1 MPIFIEKTKRFSVYS
16 YKTVKKYEEEEE
28 SGLVSSS
35 GVNAKTKHLSL
46 PPKPWDYAASYKVAK
61 TGDVECMRFMKEGGL
76 QWDRSTCMQAAQNGH
91 LELLKY
97 LQSASCPWDY
107 RTTRAAAERGD
118 LTMLAWLRQEHTT
131 GTTGRCPWNSDT
143 ALGCCSKGQMDALI
157 WMRHHS
163 DAGDPV
169 PYDTGCCAAA
179 ALIGRLDLLQYLRE
193 DGCSWDKNTCYSA
206 VEGSQQP
213 LLQKKH
219 LEILQW
225 ALENGCPWSKRECL
239 DACAEGSIRDF
250 VISSPN

>member
-1 MPIFIEKTKRFSVYS
+1 
-16 YKTVKKYEEEEE
+16 
-28 SGLVSSS
+28 
-35 GVNAKTKHLSL
+35 
-46 PPKPWDYAASYKVAK
+46 
-61 TGDVECMRFMKEGGL
+61 
-76 QWDRSTCMQAAQNGH
+76 MQAAQNGH

-179 ALIGRLDLLQYLRE
+179 ALIGRLDLLQYLGKMDVPGIRILVIVRWK
-193 DGCSWDKNTCYSA
+193 GHNSHCYKRNILKSCN
-206 VEGSQQP
+206 GP
-213 LLQKKH
+213 LKMVARGANGNALMHVPRAPSEISLFPLQTSLYTSYTKFNFFF
-219 LEILQW
+219 II
-225 ALENGCPWSKRECL
+225 
-239 DACAEGSIRDF
+239 DD
-250 VISSPN
+250 